1 MFNRGGLYYHHLN
14 YDNSRDEDFYPHLID
29 IERLSRLLNWK
40 TIMKF
45 VFSELSTEKASL
57 SLCWS
62 SEIILLTGERRK
74 GESQT
79 DI

>member
-40 TIMKF
+40 TTMKF

-57 SLCWS
+57 SLLVLRDYSADW
-62 SEIILLTGERRK
+62 RK
-74 GESQT
+74 KEGREPN
-79 DI
+79 